1 MRSEILTYLTTQLK
15 GKGVN
20 VSTELPWFSG
30 TEPLYNKNMK
40 TLYIDEEETAQEVII
55 PVLPPSADVV
65 EETTSVVAYLQ
76 VDAKNQPSNI
86 DTIISIIKGAKDIS
100 TITSVGDRLVSV
112 ETEITSDK
120 ILYTITY
127 SITRIT

>member
-1 MRSEILTYLTTQLK
+1 MRSEILTYLTTELK

-20 VSTELPWFSG
+20 VSQELPWFSG

-40 TLYIDEEETAQEVII
+40 TVYLDHEETSQEVII
-55 PVLPPSADVV
+55 EVFGPCPDVV
-65 EETTSVVAYLQ
+65 EETTSLVAYLQ
-76 VDAKNQPSNI
+76 VDAKNQLPNISNI
-86 DTIISIIKGAKDIS
+86 LSIIKSAKDIS
-100 TITSVGDRLVSV
+100 TIVSVGDRLCDI
-112 ETEITSDK
+112 ETEIVSDN